1 MGIQRYATAS
11 GSVRYRARI
20 KFHGREVATR
30 VFERRRD
37 AEAWEREQKRRLH
50 LGEWFD
56 PRRGRVPLESV
67 AEEWLSSR
75 RAVKRR
81 TRETDESTWRLH
93 VEPRFGDRPVSSI
106 TTAEVEQWVGS
117 LVSAGHSASSVNR
130 YLATLRSVLNHAVR
144 DSRITVNP
152 AAFVRPPSGAH
163 TRREGRFLTLA
174 QLWALRDACAAPYA
188 DVVPVLGLAGLR
200 WGELAGLQ
208 VGDLLALPGAGL
220 RLQRTVLASRAD
232 GQLFID
238 SLKNNRARSVPLV
251 ADLVPI
257 VAGWA
262 TGKRPAD
269 LLFAAPAGGPL
280 SEANWKRSVGW
291 TKAIQAIGMPGLRV
305 HDLRHTAASVWLGAG
320 ADPKVVQRIL
330 GHASAAMTMDLYG
343 HLIDQNLWDAAK
355 RIDEVSQSGG
365 TAGARAGI
373 SLSPASTST
382 TGKPPLTSNYAAE
395 PVTGVEP
402 ATSSLQVRRSTN

>member
-1 MGIQRYATAS
+1 
-11 GSVRYRARI
+11 
-20 KFHGREVATR
+20 
-30 VFERRRD
+30 
-37 AEAWEREQKRRLH
+37 LH

-56 PRRGRVPLESV
+56 PRRGRVPLEAV

-75 RAVKRR
+75 NAVKRR

-93 VEPRFGDRPVSSI
+93 VEPRFGDRPVASI

-117 LVSAGHSASSVNR
+117 LVAAGHSASSVNR

-152 AAFVRPPSGAH
+152 AACVRPPSGAH
-163 TRREGRFLTLA
+163 SRREGQFLSMA
-174 QLWALRDACAAPYA
+174 QLWALRDACAGPYA

-208 VGDLLALPGAGL
+208 VGDLLELPGAGL
-220 RLQRTVLASRAD
+220 RLQRTVLASRAE
-232 GQLFID
+232 GQLFVNT
-238 SLKNNRARSVPLV
+238 LKTNRARSVPLV

-262 TGKRPAD
+262 AGKRPAD
-269 LLFAAPAGGPL
+269 WLFAAPAGGPL
-280 SEANWKRSVGW
+280 SEANWKRSAGW
-291 TKAIQAIGMPGLRV
+291 TKAIEAIGMPGLRV

-355 RIDEVSQSGG
+355 RIDAVGEGFRQAQPSDASGG
-365 TAGARAGI
+365 TTGARTGF
-373 SLSPASTST
+373 STPPAATS
-382 TGKPPLTSNYAAE
+382 GEAKGPLTSGFASE